1 MRRAS
6 KTFATASLLFPRIVR
21 DRAAVLYA
29 FCRVT
34 DDRVDD
40 DPRASPRTIEAMRS
54 RLEHAYAGRPE
65 NDPVDRAFASLLD
78 AVSLPRALPLALLEG
93 MEWDVQ
99 GRRYE
104 TVEELHAYAARV
116 AGTVGAMMTLA
127 MGVRGAEVLA
137 RACDLGVAM
146 QLTNVARDVGEDARR
161 GRLYMPQTWM
171 REAGL
176 EPEAWLERPA
186 PSPALGSVVIR
197 LLSDADR
204 LYQRADHGVPLL
216 PRRCRVA
223 IRAARL
229 VYADIGRSIAAAR
242 FDSVSERAF
251 VPTWRKAWL
260 LFRALAAPQTPPAPP
275 SLLGEAPL
283 EATRGL
289 VTACEGYSD
298 SNSAIPCLRS
308 FE

>member
-1 MRRAS
+1 MRAAS
-6 KTFATASLLFPRIVR
+6 KTFATASYLFPRVVR
-21 DRAAVLYA
+21 DRAAILYA

-40 DPRASPRTIEAMRS
+40 DPRASLRTIEAMRS
-54 RLEHAYAGRPE
+54 RLDLAYAGRPE
-65 NDPVDRAFASLLD
+65 NDPVDRAFTSLLA
-78 AVSLPRALPLALLEG
+78 AVSLPQALPLALLEG
-93 MEWDVQ
+93 MEWDVL

-104 TVEELHAYAARV
+104 TVEDLHAYAARV
-116 AGTVGAMMTLA
+116 AGTVGAMMALV
-127 MGVRGAEVLA
+127 MGARGAEVLA

-161 GRLYMPQTWM
+161 GRLYLPGTWM

-176 EPEAWLERPA
+176 EPDAWLARAA
-186 PSPALGSVVIR
+186 PSAALGSVVIR
-197 LLSDADR
+197 LLSDAER
-204 LYQRADHGVPLL
+204 LYRRSDRGIPLL
-216 PRRCRVA
+216 PRSCRVA

-242 FDSVSERAF
+242 FDSVSRRAF
-251 VPTWRKAWL
+251 VPAWRKAWL
-260 LFRALAAPQTPPAPP
+260 LFRALSAPRMAPS
-275 SLLGEAPL
+275 SLDEAPL

-289 VTACEGYSD
+289 VMACEGYSE